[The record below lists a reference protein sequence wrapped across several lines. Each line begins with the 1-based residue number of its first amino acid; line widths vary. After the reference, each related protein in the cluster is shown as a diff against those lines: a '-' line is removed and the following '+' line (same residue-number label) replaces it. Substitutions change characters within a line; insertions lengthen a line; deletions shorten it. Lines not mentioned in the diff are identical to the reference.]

1 MVYEVLPDDGVAAT
15 VGAATPEAVRP
26 EVEVPSEAME
36 GRYEELLMNE
46 GSAASSLLSSS
57 PLDPKT
63 NHEGK

>member
-15 VGAATPEAVRP
+15 VGAASSEAVRP

-46 GSAASSLLSSS
+46 GPTASSLLSSS